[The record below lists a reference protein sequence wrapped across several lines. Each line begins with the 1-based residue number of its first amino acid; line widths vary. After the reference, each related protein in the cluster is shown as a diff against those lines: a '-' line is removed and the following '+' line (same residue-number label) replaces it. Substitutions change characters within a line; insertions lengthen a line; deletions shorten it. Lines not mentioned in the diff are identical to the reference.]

1 MTVALCARKR
11 NQQGEQT
18 VGRLTG
24 SASIMKTKEILD
36 RIADGTMSR
45 RRFATLLASAGVVMA
60 TMPLAGRSARAAG
73 KLTYFTW
80 TGYDDPGFF
89 PQYVEKHGG
98 PPDTPIFADEQE
110 ALTKLRAGFVVDV
123 AHPCSGRINTWRAAG
138 VVKPIDTSRLSNW
151 SDVFDSLKTIN
162 DAHADGQQWFVPVD
176 WGNTSV
182 LYRTDLVDIQE
193 ESWTLLWDKRY
204 AGKLSIGEDIT
215 DTAVIVGLLVGAK
228 DPYDMT
234 DEEIAKVKE
243 KLLEQKPLL
252 RFYWSDNTAMEQA
265 LQSGEIVA
273 SSAWN
278 SSAATLVDQ
287 GVPVKYANPKE
298 GILSYCCGLMLI
310 KGGENEADAYDL
322 LDAMID
328 PAAGKW
334 LIEKQ
339 GYGHSNKKAFALV
352 DDAVLK
358 KRGLP
363 KDPTTLLTS
372 GVFSRENKRV
382 QALQQMFESV
392 KAAI

>member
-1 MTVALCARKR
+1 
-11 NQQGEQT
+11 
-18 VGRLTG
+18 
-24 SASIMKTKEILD
+24 MKKSEILD
-36 RIADGTMSR
+36 RMADGTMSR
-45 RRFATLLASAGVVMA
+45 RRFNALLASTGLAMVTLPM
-60 TMPLAGRSARAAG
+60 TAGRATAAG
-73 KLTYFTW
+73 KLSYFTW

-89 PQYVEKHGG
+89 PKYVEKHGG

-123 AHPCSGRINTWRAAG
+123 AHPCSGRINTWREAG
-138 VVKPIDTSRLSNW
+138 VVKPIDASRLSNW
-151 SDVFDSLKTIN
+151 GDVFDSLKTIN

-176 WGNTSV
+176 WGNTSL

-215 DTAVIVGLLVGAK
+215 DTSIIVGLLVGAR

-273 SSAWN
+273 TSAWN
-278 SSAATLVDQ
+278 SSAATLLDQ
-287 GVPVKYANPKE
+287 GVPVKYGNPKE
-298 GILSYCCGLMLI
+298 GILSYCCGLMMI

-328 PAAGKW
+328 PTAGKW

-339 GYGHSNKKAFALV
+339 GYGHSNRKSFALV

-363 KDPTTLLTS
+363 KDPTTLLAS
-372 GVFSRENKRV
+372 GVFSRENKRL

>member
-1 MTVALCARKR
+1 
-11 NQQGEQT
+11 
-18 VGRLTG
+18 
-24 SASIMKTKEILD
+24 MKKKEVLD

-45 RRFATLLASAGVVMA
+45 RRFSALLASAGLAMVTLPM
-60 TMPLAGRSARAAG
+60 TAGRATAAG
-73 KLTYFTW
+73 KLSYFTW

-89 PQYVEKHGG
+89 PKYVEKHGG

-123 AHPCSGRINTWRAAG
+123 AHPCSGRINTWRDAG
-138 VVKPIDTSRLSNW
+138 VVKPIDASRLSNW
-151 SDVFDSLKTIN
+151 GDVFDSLKTIN

-176 WGNTSV
+176 WGNTSL

-215 DTAVIVGLLVGAK
+215 DTAVIVGLLVGAR

-234 DEEIAKVKE
+234 DEEIGKVKE

-273 SSAWN
+273 TSAWN
-278 SSAATLVDQ
+278 SSAATLLDQ
-287 GVPVKYANPKE
+287 GVPVKYGNPKE

-322 LDAMID
+322 LDALID
-328 PAAGKW
+328 PTAGKW

-339 GYGHSNKKAFALV
+339 GYGHSNKKSFALV

-363 KDPTTLLTS
+363 KDPTTLLAS
-372 GVFSRENKRV
+372 GVFSRENKRL

>member
-24 SASIMKTKEILD
+24 SASIMKTNEILD

-45 RRFATLLASAGVVMA
+45 RRFATLLASAGVAMA

-358 KRGLP
+358 KRGL
-363 KDPTTLLTS
+363 
-372 GVFSRENKRV
+372 
-382 QALQQMFESV
+382 A
-392 KAAI
+392 